1 MKIIHAFKIYVIW
14 IFYFVILFFIRGFEA
29 YAQDGDQNMLEVFG
43 QLTSDLGTLN
53 NAEIKIKEDDF
64 EWLNVKFSKR
74 SGEFN
79 LALPVGHTF
88 LFSFTQE
95 GTIAKQ
101 ISFSTKTPK
110 EYEKVE
116 FDPFFFMVHLE
127 DYTDTPELDTL
138 FYKEPVGK
146 IFFSEEFIK
155 FDYDR
160 DYNLYVKNKI
170 AQVKEEVQLK
180 QQLIAQ
186 REEQRRLDSI
196 ANANMLA
203 QMTTLKDTLILDE
216 NSATGLPLDTI
227 TVAVVDLKPDSVLNI
242 HEREGIVAVT
252 EDSVLTAY
260 VDEPQEIPV
269 EATLEQPVTEIEPE
283 EKEQNVEPLKEIVE
297 EQPIAETKKE
307 ELNEPMNPVQPR
319 AEKKPE
325 PVPVAMG
332 KSNGNEYEFH
342 EYKNMQV
349 TKIYVT
355 RSKKTIIY
363 SMYQYNNGN
372 TRYYKQQPFTNDSI
386 PINRDVFTRSIR

>member
-1 MKIIHAFKIYVIW
+1 M
-14 IFYFVILFFIRGFEA
+14 ILFLMGSFEG
-29 YAQDGDQNMLEVFG
+29 YAQDKDQNMIEVFG
-43 QLTSDLGTLN
+43 QLTSDLGTLS

-127 DYTDTPELDTL
+127 DYTDTPEIDTL

-170 AQVKEEVQLK
+170 AQVKEEVQLRK
-180 QQLIAQ
+180 QLLAQ
-186 REEQRRLDSI
+186 RAEQRRLDSI

-203 QMTTLKDTLILDE
+203 QMPTLKDTLIQDE
-216 NSATGLPLDTI
+216 DSATELPVDTI
-227 TVAVVDLKPDSVLNI
+227 TFAVMDLNPDSVLNI
-242 HEREGIVAVT
+242 HETDGIVAVT

-260 VDEPQEIPV
+260 VEEPQEIPV
-269 EATLEQPVTEIEPE
+269 ETGSEQPVVEKEPE
-283 EKEQNVEPLKEIVE
+283 EKEQNFEALKEEIAE
-297 EQPIAETKKE
+297 EQPIAETKNE
-307 ELNEPMNPVQPR
+307 ELNEPVNPVQTR
-319 AEKKPE
+319 TEKKPE